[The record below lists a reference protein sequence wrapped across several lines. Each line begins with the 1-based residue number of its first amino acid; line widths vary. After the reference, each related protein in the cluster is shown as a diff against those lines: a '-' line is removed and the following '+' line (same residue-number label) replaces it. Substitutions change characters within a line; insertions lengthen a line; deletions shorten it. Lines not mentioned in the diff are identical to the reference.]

1 MPAALFAKA
10 GYLDASIMS
19 FVDVFDNV
27 RKKIGSL
34 EYRKDAVEY
43 ANRVPR
49 EIFTKDVAKSY
60 LTSFEFIS
68 ANTFE
73 GTVAAV
79 YFVIEL
85 PDAWGPVNFYQTL
98 GLVNASA
105 FKISL
110 GNGYTT
116 YLYNIARLQQ

>member
-1 MPAALFAKA
+1 MISNDKVTVAVPAAALFAKA

-34 EYRKDAVEY
+34 TARDAVEY

-49 EIFTKDVAKSY
+49 EIFTKDVAI
-60 LTSFEFIS
+60 LTSLNLYQPS
-68 ANTFE
+68 KYFE

-85 PDAWGPVNFYQTL
+85 PDAWGPVNST
-98 GLVNASA
+98 
-105 FKISL
+105 
-110 GNGYTT
+110 
-116 YLYNIARLQQ
+116 RL

>member
-1 MPAALFAKA
+1 
-10 GYLDASIMS
+10 
-19 FVDVFDNV
+19 
-27 RKKIGSL
+27 
-34 EYRKDAVEY
+34 
-43 ANRVPR
+43 VPR

-68 ANTFE
+68 PVNTFE

-105 FKISL
+105 FNKISL
-110 GNGYTT
+110 EMGIQHICIT
-116 YLYNIARLQQ
+116 

>member
-1 MPAALFAKA
+1 
-10 GYLDASIMS
+10 MS

-34 EYRKDAVEY
+34 GTARDAVEY

-60 LTSFEFIS
+60 LTLLNLYQPSKY
-68 ANTFE
+68 FE

-105 FKISL
+105 FNKISL
-110 GNGYTT
+110 GKYS
-116 YLYNIARLQQ
+116 ISV

>member
-1 MPAALFAKA
+1 
-10 GYLDASIMS
+10 
-19 FVDVFDNV
+19 
-27 RKKIGSL
+27 
-34 EYRKDAVEY
+34 
-43 ANRVPR
+43 VPR

-68 ANTFE
+68 APVNTFE

-85 PDAWGPVNFYQTL
+85 PDAWGPVNYQTL

-105 FKISL
+105 FNKISL
-110 GNGYTT
+110 GNGYTA
-116 YLYNIARLQQ
+116 YLYNIAPSAVGTPSDYYLKPKA

>member
-1 MPAALFAKA
+1 
-10 GYLDASIMS
+10 
-19 FVDVFDNV
+19 VFDNV

-34 EYRKDAVEY
+34 GTARDAVEY

-68 ANTFE
+68 AVNTFE

-79 YFVIEL
+79 YFVIEC
-85 PDAWGPVNFYQTL
+85 QML
-98 GLVNASA
+98 GVQLTS
-105 FKISL
+105 
-110 GNGYTT
+110 T
-116 YLYNIARLQQ
+116 RL

>member
-1 MPAALFAKA
+1 MISNDKVTVAVPAAALFAKA

-34 EYRKDAVEY
+34 GTARDAVEY

-49 EIFTKDVAKSY
+49 VFTKDVAKSY

-68 ANTFE
+68 A
-73 GTVAAV
+73 
-79 YFVIEL
+79 
-85 PDAWGPVNFYQTL
+85 Q
-98 GLVNASA
+98 
-105 FKISL
+105 
-110 GNGYTT
+110 
-116 YLYNIARLQQ
+116 